1 MLGGRLAG
9 RLALTG
15 LFFVGTL
22 AIAVLPPFP
31 PAWGG
36 AGGCDVPDELMQVDD
51 KLPHLAERLRAG
63 EPVKIVAIG
72 GASTTRLA
80 AGFSGPCLPHPLDDN
95 PSRLEPSPSIHPG
108 HKGGAPAKGRP

>member
-1 MLGGRLAG
+1 MGEPGNRRGRLQSRQSRRHMLGDRLAG

-15 LFFVGTL
+15 LFFAGSL
-22 AIAVLPPFP
+22 AAAVLPPFP
-31 PAWGG
+31 SALGG

-72 GASTTRLA
+72 GASTSGLA
-80 AGFSGPCLPHPLDDN
+80 WGSSHLAYPPTP
-95 PSRLEPSPSIHPG
+95 E
-108 HKGGAPAKGRP
+108 